1 MKPSAFSQLS
11 RRRFLARGGVA
22 AAGVLGFPAITRCA
36 SPNNRLGIAIIGV
49 GGRGGGNMAEVAA
62 TEDIV
67 ALCDVNAATL
77 GEAARPMMRQGSGR
91 LAAAIVEVSAGPG
104 FRSAG
109 VAPLS
114 PTTAVIL
121 VGGLRE
127 LTAQTVED
135 DQPMA
140 GMIEPA
146 VSAAIA
152 LLGGPR

>member
-1 MKPSAFSQLS
+1 MANQCWSNPIVFCIVGVEMKPSAFSQLS

-77 GEAARPMMRQGSGR
+77 GEAARRF
-91 LAAAIVEVSAGPG
+91 PG
-104 FRSAG
+104 AR
-109 VAPLS
+109 
-114 PTTAVIL
+114 THRD
-121 VGGLRE
+121 LRE
-127 LTAQTVED
+127 VFLKSDGLLRVAH
-135 DQPMA
+135 
-140 GMIEPA
+140 GA
-146 VSAAIA
+146 VCQYPR
-152 LLGGPR
+152 GGIYEEKIMPIIGVLCE